1 MMKRRPV
8 KERIVET
15 ASELFY
21 KNGYNRTGINEILEK
36 SGVAKASMYQHF
48 RSKEEIGLEY
58 LKHMDI
64 EANNKLTA
72 RINSLPKGKAKV
84 LAFIDHVADFFDS
97 GSFRGCWSLNT
108 IAEISQDNQ
117 LMMSEIVRQKKAM
130 IAWFLR
136 LVEENLNARNPNE
149 MANKL
154 YLLYE
159 TALMEARVFNE
170 KWPIEA
176 ARAMS
181 EEIIEKG

>member
-1 MMKRRPV
+1 MKRRPV

-48 RSKEEIGLEY
+48 RSKEEIGVEY
-58 LKHMDI
+58 LKHMEI
-64 EANNKLTA
+64 EANRKLSEKIDS
-72 RINSLPKGKAKV
+72 RPKGKEKV
-84 LAFIDHVADFFDS
+84 LAIIDHVADFFES

-108 IAEISQDNQ
+108 IAEISQDDK
-117 LMMSEIVRQKKAM
+117 LMMEEVIRQKRDMK
-130 IAWFLR
+130 AWFQR
-136 LVEENLNARNPNE
+136 LVEENLTARNPAE

-170 KWPIEA
+170 KWPIET

-181 EEIIEKG
+181 EEIIQKG

>member
-1 MMKRRPV
+1 MKKRPV

-58 LKHMDI
+58 LKHMEV
-64 EANNKLTA
+64 EANGKLA
-72 RINSLPKGKAKV
+72 ERINSLPKGRAKV
-84 LAFIDHVADFFDS
+84 LAFMDHVADFFDS

-108 IAEISQDNQ
+108 IAEISQDDK
-117 LMMSEIVRQKKAM
+117 LMMAEIIKQKKTM
-130 IAWFLR
+130 RAWFLR
-136 LVEENLNARNPNE
+136 LIEENLNAKNPNE
-149 MANKL
+149 MADRL

-170 KWPIEA
+170 KWPIET

>member
-1 MMKRRPV
+1 MKKRPV

-48 RSKEEIGLEY
+48 RSKEEIGVEY
-58 LKHMDI
+58 LIHMEI
-64 EANNKLTA
+64 EANKKLSA
-72 RINSLPKGKAKV
+72 RIDAQPKGKAKL
-84 LAFIDHVADFFDS
+84 LAIIDHVADFFES

-108 IAEISQDNQ
+108 IAEISKDDK
-117 LMMSEIVRQKKAM
+117 LMMEEIIRQKKAM
-130 IAWFLR
+130 KAWFLK
-136 LVEENLNARNPNE
+136 LVEENITAKDPSD
-149 MANKL
+149 MANRL
-154 YLLYE
+154 YMMYE
-159 TALMEARVFNE
+159 AALMEARVFNE
-170 KWPIEA
+170 KWPIET